1 MRLLKQQVSRLYDG
15 GLDAIDIA
23 EMLGLS
29 IEKVENIIK
38 EWCEQDDSEDD
49 ES

>member
-1 MRLLKQQVSRLYDG
+1 MRLLKKQVSLLYDG
-15 GLDAIDIA
+15 GLDAVDIA

-38 EWCEQDDSEDD
+38 EWVEADDD
-49 ES
+49 EDTEE